1 MCDWPNVSGTCPL
14 GKRHYPKDLSTI
26 HRNDLSHTNA
36 CKESLTWYNLLK
48 LKTSTRKHKSSY
60 SPMMLQ
66 NVNVT
71 RFASWPDSY
80 WQVLSESSII
90 IVSAQRLPVISP
102 TGSTLLRVPGITP
115 NRRPET
121 TSNRL
126 PETTL
131 KSGIRSSTGHI
142 FERTSRV
149 STIRQWNDSPSVSTG
164 TVRKM
169 PRSSALGRTPT
180 VPPNHVER
188 CLGQQSGKLSHYQ
201 GKVALGRTPTVPP
214 NHVER
219 CPGHQSRKTLPSG
232 GRQLHHQPC
241 RKMPRSAVWEAQP
254 LPRKGCPRED
264 ANCITKPVRVMP
276 WSAV

>member
-36 CKESLTWYNLLK
+36 CKESLIWYNLLK

-169 PRSSALGRTPT
+169 PRSSAKE
-180 VPPNHVER
+180 N
-188 CLGQQSGKLSHYQ
+188 
-201 GKVALGRTPTVPP
+201 VALGRTPTVPP

-264 ANCITKPVRVMP
+264 ANCITKPFRVMP